1 MKHLVLAGVAAIALL
16 ASGPSFG
23 QGVGVQVGPVG
34 AGITFAPEQR
44 TRIRE
49 YVVKEKVP
57 RATIRERVVVGGT
70 VPADVEL
77 REVPSDWGPSVS
89 RYRYYHTDSGVYF
102 VDPADRRVIYDLN

>member
-1 MKHLVLAGVAAIALL
+1 M
-16 ASGPSFG
+16 
-23 QGVGVQVGPVG
+23 
-34 AGITFAPEQR
+34 
-44 TRIRE
+44 
-49 YVVKEKVP
+49 
-57 RATIRERVVVGGT
+57 VGGT